1 VDTTYEAAP
10 FPGWTT
16 LRKYSEGLRGGRAG
30 FNEAFPDE
38 AAAHSA
44 IQEGRRLQAGAP
56 GPTAESLK
64 NKNKAQAEIIKT
76 QAEIIED
83 MVEVNKNQAE
93 IIEDMA
99 EVNKNQAEIIKTLQ
113 AERLAKL

>member
-1 VDTTYEAAP
+1 MDYT
-10 FPGWTT
+10 
-16 LRKYSEGLRGGRAG
+16 EGLRGGRAG
-30 FNEAFPDE
+30 FKEAFPDE
-38 AAAHSA
+38 AAPHSA

-64 NKNKAQAEIIKT
+64 NKNKT
-76 QAEIIED
+76 
-83 MVEVNKNQAE
+83 QAE

-99 EVNKNQAEIIKTLQ
+99 EVNKNQADIIKDQAEIIKTLQ